1 MTNLITKYQQEVLP
15 KLKEEFGL
23 VNNLAMP
30 RVEKIVLNSSVIEAI
45 ANKEALEKVKDQLA
59 TISGQRPA
67 VRRARQSISS
77 FKLTEKDP
85 IGVVVTLRGKKAW
98 NFLEKLIAIVIPRM
112 RDFRGLL
119 QSKFDKNGN
128 YSLGISEQILFP
140 EIDYSKI
147 DRIRGLVVTI
157 VVKNSNKEKS
167 QRLLELLGAPF
178 KKN

>member
-1 MTNLITKYQQEVLP
+1 
-15 KLKEEFGL
+15 
-23 VNNLAMP
+23 MP

-45 ANKEALEKVKDQLA
+45 ANKEALEKVKDKLA

-119 QSKFDKNGN
+119 QSKFDKNSH
-128 YSLGISEQILFP
+128 YSLSIL
-140 EIDYSKI
+140 E
-147 DRIRGLVVTI
+147 
-157 VVKNSNKEKS
+157 
-167 QRLLELLGAPF
+167 
-178 KKN
+178 